1 MAIVVFEHHAMETSA
16 RLGQT
21 LRDHGHQLKVVRLYA
36 GDPIPADLD
45 DVDGVVSM
53 GGPMNVDQAEQH
65 NWINQE
71 TSFLKDTHEAGLPIV
86 GICLGA
92 QLIAHALGGKV
103 EKMDQPEIGWH
114 PLNQF
119 RPGFPDTLFGG
130 IPWTTHQFHTHGQQ
144 VAELPPAGVLM
155 ASSDACKNQAFRVGL
170 TTYCFQYHFEWT
182 RSDIDGILDQFATW
196 IQEAGGDVDAIRRD
210 TETKYD
216 LYRHMGDRLCESLA
230 TLVFC
235 IEHRLDHTKGPA
247 ANFDAS
253 QS

>member
-1 MAIVVFEHHAMETSA
+1 MAIVVLEHHAMETSA

-21 LRDHGHQLKVVRLYA
+21 LRDHGHQLRVIRLYA
-36 GDPIPADLD
+36 GDAVPVDLD

-53 GGPMNVDQAEQH
+53 GGPMNIDQADEH
-65 NWINQE
+65 GWISQE
-71 TSFLKDTHEAGLPIV
+71 VVFIKAAHDAGVPIV
-86 GICLGA
+86 GVCLGA

-103 EKMDQPEIGWH
+103 EAMDTPEIGWL
-114 PLNQF
+114 PVNQF

-130 IPWTTHQFHTHGQQ
+130 IPWTTNQFHTHGQQ
-144 VAELPPAGVLM
+144 VTELPPGGVLM
-155 ASSDACKNQAFRVGL
+155 ASTDACKNQAFRVGL

-182 RSDIDGILDQFATW
+182 KPDIDGVLDQFANW
-196 IQEAGGDVDAIRRD
+196 IKESGGDFDAIRHD

-230 TLVFC
+230 SCVFC
-235 IEHRLDHTKGPA
+235 IEHRLNHTKGPA

>member
-36 GDPIPADLD
+36 GDTVPADLN
-45 DVDGVVSM
+45 DVDGIVSM
-53 GGPMNVDQAEQH
+53 GGPMNVDQADEFS
-65 NWINQE
+65 WITQE
-71 TSFLKDTHEAGLPIV
+71 AAFIKVAHDAGLPIV
-86 GICLGA
+86 GVCLGA

-103 EKMDQPEIGWH
+103 EAMDKPEIGWL
-114 PLNQF
+114 PLHQF
-119 RPGFPDTLFGG
+119 NPGFPDTLFGG
-130 IPWTTHQFHTHGQQ
+130 IPWTTNQIHTHGQQ
-144 VAELPPAGVLM
+144 ITELPPGGVLM

-182 RSDIDGILDQFATW
+182 RSDIDGILDQFAPW
-196 IQEAGGDVDAIRRD
+196 IQKSGGDAEAIRRD
-210 TETKYD
+210 TEIKYD

-230 TLVFC
+230 SCVFC